1 MGPGKVLENI
11 VIFIFNNV
19 LYSIAWNNKYSCDS
33 PFCAFQEIFRRKE
46 ISQNWC
52 SNISRK
58 NVSKSV
64 SLFGPFKLL

>member
-1 MGPGKVLENI
+1 MGPGKVIENI

-19 LYSIAWNNKYSCDS
+19 LYIIAWKNKYNCDS

-46 ISQNWC
+46 ISKNW

-64 SLFGPFKLL
+64 SFFGPFKLL